1 MSILIN
7 LRDFKAMFAI
17 NNDRVI
23 INNKIVFNEF
33 NEKKTCKDKSK
44 LRTLI
49 IIFNITII
57 NIINIKLKFIK
68 LSN

>member
-1 MSILIN
+1 
-7 LRDFKAMFAI
+7 MFAI
-17 NNDRVI
+17 NDDRV
-23 INNKIVFNEF
+23 INNKIIFNKF
-33 NEKKTCKDKSK
+33 NEKRICKDKSK

>member
-1 MSILIN
+1 
-7 LRDFKAMFAI
+7 MFVI
-17 NNDRVI
+17 NNNHV
-23 INNKIVFNEF
+23 INNKIIFNKF
-33 NEKKTCKDKSK
+33 NEKKTCRNKSK